1 MPKKNIQNKESKE
14 WIQNP
19 EKWVILKS
27 EKSFRENVAE
37 IFAPTCS
44 PSERYKRWKEL
55 ATKLANDRKSFTD
68 EENKEFT
75 EIVLSINTTSH
86 HRLIMEAMREE
97 RDRTAVAE
105 FAEDLIKEYWCTG
118 VSERSLCEVLALS
131 YFSVMKTS
139 KTLSQMH
146 SVEYL
151 STDKNA
157 YYSVLSK
164 ELEKQNRMY
173 LMWLQTLRT
182 LKSPFWGINIKTK
195 NAFIGEN
202 QQFNH
207 NKDISWENH

>member
-1 MPKKNIQNKESKE
+1 MQKKDIQNKESKE

-19 EKWVILKS
+19 EKWVTLKS

-44 PSERYKRWKEL
+44 PSERYKRWKAL
-55 ATKLANDRKSFTD
+55 ATKLAEDRKSFTD

-97 RDRTAVAE
+97 RDRTAIAE
-105 FAEDLIKEYWCTG
+105 FAEDLIKEYWCTW
-118 VSERSLCEVLALS
+118 VSERSLCEVVALS

-139 KTLSQMH
+139 KEMQKH
-146 SVEYL
+146 Y
-151 STDKNA
+151 DGK
-157 YYSVLSK
+157 YYSNERSNMLNVLSK
-164 ELEKQNRMY
+164 DLEKQNRMY
-173 LMWLQTLRT
+173 LTSLQTLRT
-182 LKSPFWGINIKTK
+182 LKSPFWWMKINAK

-207 NKDISWENH
+207 NKDIPWENH